1 MPTQRITTF
10 ASLVEGYQH
19 TDPKLYQI
27 LQAFVQTI
35 GELQAEVDP
44 IVKKLIEGPGTI
56 AAIPTSPTTINYEF
70 LDQRIL
76 RIYWSGATNAA
87 LYEVRKGTE
96 WSTATFVTSTNQQEV
111 RLDPILVGSHT
122 YLVRAR
128 NGIGVYAETWA
139 SIVVVVPP
147 IGSISITAQIID
159 NNVLLRYSEP
169 DSTWQIDYYDVFR
182 NNTLLGHIDSNF
194 FVWFE
199 NLAGTNVYAVE
210 AVDIAGNRS
219 ARASVT
225 AVVNQP
231 PDFELQDVRI
241 SLLAGTRVNAL
252 IWGQPALGWDYTD
265 TQGWQTTDYVWFA
278 SNTGK
283 LLVCVDL
290 DDTWTTH
297 FTEDSWDQPSDQ
309 VSAGY
314 PVYLSPMA
322 LSAMY
327 QETIDYGGVFNNVI
341 LNLSWVLDQLSTLGT
356 VTVQPQIEFSLDG
369 LIWTAPASSA
379 SAFAESFRYAR
390 IRFDFTSDNEKA
402 LAIFSNLVILLDV
415 KRDIDSGF
423 VTALAADEGGTQ
435 VLFNKVFKDVDSITL
450 GPTKQIEP
458 MTAVYDFIDV
468 PNPLGFKVFVFDS
481 TGNRVTA
488 VCSWKARGIV

>member
-1 MPTQRITTF
+1 MAVQRIATF

-27 LQAFVQTI
+27 LQAMVLTI

-44 IVKKLIEGPGTI
+44 IVRKLIEGPGTI
-56 AAIPTSPTTINYEF
+56 AAIPTSPTTINYEI
-70 LDQRIL
+70 LNQRIL

-87 LYEVRKGTE
+87 SYEVRKGSE
-96 WSTATFVTSTNQQEV
+96 WSTATFITSTNQEEV
-111 RLDPILVGSHT
+111 RLDPILVGTHT

-128 NGIGVYAETWA
+128 NGIGTYAETIA
-139 SIVVVVPP
+139 SIVVTIPP
-147 IGSISITAQIID
+147 IGAISITAQVID

-169 DSTWQIDYYDVFR
+169 DSTWEIDYYDVYR
-182 NNTLLGHIDSNF
+182 NDALIGHIDSNF

-219 ARASVT
+219 NRASVT
-225 AVVNQP
+225 AAVNQP
-231 PDFELQDVRI
+231 PDFELQDYRI

-252 IWGQPALGWDYTD
+252 IWGSPALGWDYTD
-265 TQGWQTTDYVWFA
+265 TGGWATQDYVWFA

-290 DDTWTTH
+290 DDKWGTH
-297 FTEDSWDQPSDQ
+297 FTEDGWDQPSDQ
-309 VSAGY
+309 VDAGY
-314 PVYLSPMA
+314 PIYLAPMA
-322 LSAMY
+322 LTAKY
-327 QETIDYGGVFNNVI
+327 QEVIDYGAVFNNVI

-356 VTVQPQIEFSLDG
+356 VSAHPKVEFSIDG
-369 LIWTAPASSA
+369 ITWDPPILAA
-379 SAFAESFRYAR
+379 SAFAEHFRYAR
-390 IRFDFTSDNEKA
+390 ITFDFTSDNAKA
-402 LAIFSNLVILLDV
+402 LAVFSNLVILLDV

-423 VTALAADEGGTQ
+423 VTALAADVGGTQ
-435 VLFNKVFKDVDSITL
+435 VLFNKTFKDIDSITL

-468 PNPLGFKVFVFDS
+468 ANPLGFKVFVFDS